1 MKSPLIY
8 ILALSLAVSCSRGEY
23 RIPHTART
31 NALVNELLST
41 LDSTDVY
48 AARKEA
54 LIDGLKSALPGNTA
68 REHFQL
74 NYSIAKEYS
83 SYVVDSTLFYLQRAS
98 QIAAEAGMDTLKI
111 KADLM
116 LVSLMSEAG
125 FYSEAHEVIS
135 SVPRNAVEGKLLEG
149 YYNAWTLLYHN
160 LYSDYNEPDFYEK
173 KYRESYG
180 IYRDSLLL
188 VADSTSLVY
197 LHNIERKAARAGDFE
212 AARKYNDIR
221 LSTIGNPSSTPYA
234 TCLYDRFMIAY
245 YYERNLTGEAVDDL
259 LESAIIE
266 VRNSKQDI
274 ASLLR
279 VEALLISNNDIDAAK
294 KVSDY
299 YFSSLQRLGSRR
311 RLIDGADLTIKIIDR
326 NAQYIRKRN
335 RELSVAVSL
344 ISLLVLA
351 LVLTVWNINRSR
363 LSIIRLKDNLEQSG
377 NILKKYIGV
386 VFQLYSSYIKR
397 LEVFRLRVHT
407 RLKKGQIEQA
417 LELTSPLGNIAS
429 EDRKE
434 LFHNFDTA
442 FVDIFPDFVQKV
454 NECLKPQAQIIP
466 KRTEILSTELRILAL
481 IKLGIEDS
489 TQIAEMLQCSVKTVY
504 NLRSGLKARLA
515 VSEDAF
521 RKVISEL

>member
-1 MKSPLIY
+1 MNSPLIY

-31 NALVNELLST
+31 NALVNELLSM

-54 LIDGLKSALPGNTA
+54 VIDELKSALPGNTV
-68 REHFQL
+68 REHFRL
-74 NYSIAKEYS
+74 NYYIAKEYS
-83 SYVVDSTLFYLQRAS
+83 SYVVDSTLIYLQRAS
-98 QIAAEAGMDTLKI
+98 QVAAEAGLDSLKI
-111 KADLM
+111 RADLM
-116 LVSLMSEAG
+116 LSALMSEAG
-125 FYSEAHEVIS
+125 FYTEARDVLV
-135 SVPRNAVEGKLLEG
+135 SVPRKAVKGKLLES
-149 YYNAWTLLYHN
+149 YFNAWTLLYHN
-160 LYSDYNEPDFYEK
+160 LYSDFNAPDDFADE
-173 KYRESYG
+173 YRENYAV
-180 IYRDSLLL
+180 YRDSLLL
-188 VADSTSLVY
+188 VGDTTSVLY
-197 LHNIERKAARAGDFE
+197 LHNIERKAARAGDY
-212 AARKYNDIR
+212 ATAMRYNDIR
-221 LSTIGNPSSTPYA
+221 LSLIKDPCSAPYA

-245 YYERNLTGEAVDDL
+245 YYERELTGEAVDDL

-299 YFSSLQRLGSRR
+299 YFSSLQKLGSRR

-326 NAQYIRKRN
+326 NAQFIRKRN
-335 RELSVAVSL
+335 RELSVTLVL
-344 ISLLVLA
+344 LSLLAVA
-351 LVLTVWNINRSR
+351 LVFALVSINRSR
-363 LSIIRLKDNLEQSG
+363 LNITRLKDELEQSD

-407 RLKKGQIEQA
+407 RLKKGQVEQA
-417 LELTSPLGNIAS
+417 LELTSPLGDVAS

-454 NECLKPQAQIIP
+454 NECLKPQAQIVP

-504 NLRSGLKARLA
+504 NLRSGLKSRLA

-521 RKVISEL
+521 RSAILDL